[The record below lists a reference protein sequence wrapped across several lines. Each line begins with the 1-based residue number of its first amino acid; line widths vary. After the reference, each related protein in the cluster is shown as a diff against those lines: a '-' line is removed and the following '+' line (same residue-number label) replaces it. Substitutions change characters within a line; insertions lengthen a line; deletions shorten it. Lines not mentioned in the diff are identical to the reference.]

1 MFLDLP
7 EFFSNTITAI
17 YRPPVRRPI
26 NFPDPVPQPRP
37 TQPRPINPPDPSPP
51 RRPINDG
58 DQSNPR
64 RPINDGDPS
73 NPRKPINDGDQSN
86 PRRPINDDDIPNQ
99 NSNKRRPGQDADEID
114 NLNRKTESDLIKPT
128 DSPEDVAT
136 KKTLLSQAGDFVA
149 NHPLLTITAAGLAY
163 YMFTTG
169 QSLPEAVSSLGLS
182 AGNAVGG
189 AISGVVSGIANG
201 IESAISGLTGIPKE
215 YVRYIWYVL
224 LALLLYYLY
233 KKIKS
238 FFDD

>member
-7 EFFSNTITAI
+7 EFFSNTVNTI
-17 YRPPVRRPI
+17 YRPPIKRPI
-26 NFPDPVPQPRP
+26 NLPDPPPPR
-37 TQPRPINPPDPSPP
+37 RPINPPDTPP
-51 RRPINDG
+51 QRPINPPDTPQRKPINDG
-58 DQSNPR
+58 DPSNPR

-73 NPRKPINDGDQSN
+73 NPR
-86 PRRPINDDDIPNQ
+86 RPINDDDIPNQ
-99 NSNKRRPGQDADEID
+99 NPNKRRPGQDADEID

-149 NHPLLTITAAGLAY
+149 AHPLLTITAAGLAY

-169 QSLPEAVSSLGLS
+169 QSLPEAISSLGLS

-215 YVRYIWYVL
+215 YVHYIWYVL
-224 LALLLYYLY
+224 LALFLYYLY
-233 KKIKS
+233 IKIKS
-238 FFDD
+238 FFD